1 MRFDNSYLDFDDNFK
16 ELTEAELQ
24 YFRDTVNEIQ
34 QILDVEIPIYNRN
47 HEKDF
52 VGKHKEALGIFYTN
66 DKDYP
71 QKDCFI
77 TIDNFF
83 IHECYEEKYHGAYNL
98 SFQTL
103 EEVICHEIAHSEQL
117 RHCKRHERITQ
128 ELLGK
133 VKSFQEGSLD
143 MQIAAAKARGSKK
156 SRKSTEIS
164 MESRENQRKEMNNR
178 E

>member
-1 MRFDNSYLDFDDNFK
+1 MFDNFYLDLNDEVC
-16 ELTEAELQ
+16 ELTEVELR

-34 QILDVEIPIYNRN
+34 HILDVEIPIYNRD

-52 VGKHKEALGIFYTN
+52 VGKNKEALGLFYTD
-66 DKDYP
+66 DKEYP

-103 EEVICHEIAHSEQL
+103 EEVICHEIAHSEQF

-128 ELLGK
+128 ELLDK
-133 VKSFQEGSLD
+133 
-143 MQIAAAKARGSKK
+143 IKA
-156 SRKSTEIS
+156 SRKQSLEGRIS
-164 MESRENQRKEMNNR
+164 KAKERKKQQGKSEKQNDK
-178 E
+178 EYYL